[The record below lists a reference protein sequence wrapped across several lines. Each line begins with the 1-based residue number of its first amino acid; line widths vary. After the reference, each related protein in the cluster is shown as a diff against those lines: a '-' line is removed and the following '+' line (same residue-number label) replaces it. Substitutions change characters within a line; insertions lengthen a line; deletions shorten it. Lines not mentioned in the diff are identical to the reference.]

1 MHTKPIR
8 DALDK
13 NKKAIVEDI
22 KRAASGQE
30 QEFRDGLS
38 AAGCD
43 ITKLPRDSLDS
54 FVQALLHRLI
64 ETEDDSTLLKV
75 IQYLKDFCRRSDH
88 IKQLARL
95 VETVDTD
102 NRKVPKQYS
111 PPPEVPIPPL
121 PKERHDYALK
131 TTPINSIRTILSS
144 RIGTKIG
151 PTDCREAGRICGLPH
166 ASISFATAV
175 ANADISLLFGVIE
188 HLGHIREAA
197 KAVNAGH
204 EGLIIPPEEICNIE
218 KLENRLD
225 HFFESLSISLDLAK
239 GKAKSTAE
247 EIAAGV
253 LSKGGYPNH
262 HILLGKILYFSMF
275 IKHFKAFQKNSGG
288 EWRYYAPFGE
298 QVCTISANVSDIEMS
313 ILQYIRENAEKSY
326 NGILPEIKELRIS

>member
-175 ANADISLLFGVIE
+175 ANADRDISLLFGVIE

-225 HFFESLSISLDLAK
+225 HFFESLSISLDLALVYL
-239 GKAKSTAE
+239 AR
-247 EIAAGV
+247 AATQTTISFLV
-253 LSKGGYPNH
+253 RYCIFRCLSNILRLSRKIPAVNGDTMPHSGSRSAPFQLTYP
-262 HILLGKILYFSMF
+262 ILRC
-275 IKHFKAFQKNSGG
+275 
-288 EWRYYAPFGE
+288 RYY
-298 QVCTISANVSDIEMS
+298 S
-313 ILQYIRENAEKSY
+313 I
-326 NGILPEIKELRIS
+326 